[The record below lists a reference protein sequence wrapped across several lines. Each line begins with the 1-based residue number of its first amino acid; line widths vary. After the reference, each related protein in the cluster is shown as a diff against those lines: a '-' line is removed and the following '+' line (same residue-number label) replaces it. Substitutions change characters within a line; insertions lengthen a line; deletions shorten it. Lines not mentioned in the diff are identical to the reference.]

1 MFRVFFLQILTLT
14 GGDRQKYFKTHAIK
28 KYIYNKNKECCVLV
42 LELLNNYFNNE
53 HKVREFI

>member
-28 KYIYNKNKECCVLV
+28 KYIYNKNKECCVSS
-42 LELLNNYFNNE
+42 NFTNFSA
-53 HKVREFI
+53 